1 MPLRKFESV
10 PKDPFASEWE
20 VFYANY
26 GTTVYAAQLLEDALG
41 LLLVASEANGML
53 SIDRAALGI
62 ESVLDRCIGHNLKIF
77 EDAGLWDAKTMKLLK
92 KVNAQRNH
100 LVHRFILDNF
110 SDMISPIG
118 RDSVNEK
125 LFRIFTNIRLALKIV
140 THFKNLLFAKMG
152 YDEEWAREQLREM
165 IGPVTDCDFIPPDN
179 PYDDI

>member
-1 MPLRKFESV
+1 MR
-10 PKDPFASEWE
+10 
-20 VFYANY
+20 
-26 GTTVYAAQLLEDALG
+26 QLLEDALG

-92 KVNAQRNH
+92 KANAQRNH

-110 SDMISPIG
+110 TDMISPIG

-125 LFRIFTNIRLALKIV
+125 LFRIFTNIRLALRIV
-140 THFKNLLFAKMG
+140 TPAIVSWGAFFGKVYTTNRISDPFGIKKTKLAFLRGGGKLSYNHAEHFYG
-152 YDEEWAREQLREM
+152 
-165 IGPVTDCDFIPPDN
+165 
-179 PYDDI
+179 